1 MSSVS
6 VELGL
11 TGITSQLGL
20 DSDSTQV
27 TSTSTWALLRMGLDS
42 TCNPHNELGFY
53 LVRCLSVNC
62 WNTYSSLDP
71 VLWSFELAVFSP
83 VFSPALQG
91 QKTGQ
96 DRTLHHYESLSK
108 MIDLDGKIVFGSGK
122 CSVNIDKD
130 CFLPRDALNDERPD
144 TSDESGYTGNV
155 SLSVQ

>member
-62 WNTYSSLDP
+62 
-71 VLWSFELAVFSP
+71 
-83 VFSPALQG
+83 
-91 QKTGQ
+91 
-96 DRTLHHYESLSK
+96 
-108 MIDLDGKIVFGSGK
+108 
-122 CSVNIDKD
+122 
-130 CFLPRDALNDERPD
+130 
-144 TSDESGYTGNV
+144 
-155 SLSVQ
+155 